1 MFNHNRGGPQC
12 WCILFFELLLEGMT
26 KVYKENEKKVKGIA
40 ISCPGTVDV
49 NAGMIYHGG
58 ALPYLHKQ
66 NLAGLLQDQC
76 NIPVTIENDA
86 KSAAIFIQ
94 MSLHVN
100 FKMMQTY
107 LGHCI
112 TFLKFS
118 KKIV

>member
-1 MFNHNRGGPQC
+1 MLVHS
-12 WCILFFELLLEGMT
+12 FFELLLEGMT